1 MLAIVEREIM
11 DRRGP
16 YAFCDT
22 DSMAIG
28 ATEFGGMY
36 ECEGGTA
43 DTSDRLEAVRVLTW
57 ADVRDIQARLNA
69 LNPYDRTIIPDI
81 LNIEDVNY
89 RDGVQRTLLAFVVSA
104 KRYALYSMNE
114 DRSFRIEK
122 CSEHGLGHLLNPL
135 PKGRAEKWPE
145 ILWIIMLSEELNIP
159 YELPGFLKYP
169 AISRIS
175 VSTPK
180 YFRGFLRRWA
190 EKPYGSRIKPY
201 GFLIGAHVARFG
213 HPDGVDPKQFRLLA
227 PFTSNPKEWDQEL
240 WTDAY
245 SGREFAITT
254 ALSYQPGVVRVRSIA
269 DVLAEFLAHGE
280 VKSLAPNGELA
291 ERDARGL
298 LQRRHVTPSELRL
311 IGKESNALEAAEAGL
326 IGDWATILSTYGDRT
341 RTNAPTLDLLM
352 SASAPTL
359 AKTLNVSLR
368 TVRRW
373 RRKQRANGSGGE

>member
-28 ATEFGGMY
+28 ATEFGGLY

-135 PKGRAEKWPE
+135 PKGSAEKWPE